1 MLPLCD
7 LRSLCGIP
15 DPLFPASLT
24 QQLSFLRL
32 RFLFRA
38 SFKDPTP
45 LLSQES
51 SPYEVFAS
59 TAFWY
64 RQGGLIRDL
73 PHPERLRFHGL
84 ITVLTLFLSR
94 NLEILFHTSTLMR
107 FAL

>member
-1 MLPLCD
+1 MLPLYD
-7 LRSLCGIP
+7 LGSLCGIP

-24 QQLSFLRL
+24 RQLSLLRL

-51 SPYEVFAS
+51 SPYEVYAS
-59 TAFWY
+59 TAFWF
-64 RQGGLIRDL
+64 RQGFLIRDL

-84 ITVLTLFLSR
+84 VTALAIFLSQ
-94 NLEILFHTSTLMR
+94 NLEVLFHTSTLLR